1 MVKEGTENESNKFF
15 KTKINEDNDINI
27 TQVQPA
33 KTNLDLISRNEET
46 QVNALKEHYAQLE
59 KERRTKKN
67 ERRIRLC
74 MRFAHVYNPIAA
86 LTFVSV
92 YWILGLKEAE
102 YF

>member
-1 MVKEGTENESNKFF
+1 M
-15 KTKINEDNDINI
+15 
-27 TQVQPA
+27 QPA
-33 KTNLDLISRNEET
+33 GSKEFTLDLISRNEET
-46 QVNALKEHYAQLE
+46 QVIALRNHYVKLE
-59 KERRTKKN
+59 KEKTTKKN
-67 ERRIRLC
+67 EKRLNLC